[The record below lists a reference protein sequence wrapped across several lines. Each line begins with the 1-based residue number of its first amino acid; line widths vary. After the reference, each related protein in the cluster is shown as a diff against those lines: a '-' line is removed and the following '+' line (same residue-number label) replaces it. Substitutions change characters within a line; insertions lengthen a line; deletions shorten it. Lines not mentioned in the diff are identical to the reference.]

1 MPNLPKPTALKILGG
16 NPGHRPLNKREP
28 KPRVRLP
35 SPPAHLDA
43 IAKAEWRR
51 MGKLLVGV
59 GVMTEIDGTGLAAYC
74 TAYSTWVQARQN
86 IEQYGM
92 VILSPKEKF
101 PIQSPYLSIANKAF
115 DQMVRLLSE
124 FGALPASRTRVQMS
138 VENDKHRTDPMAEFL
153 A

>member
-1 MPNLPKPTALKILGG
+1 MPNLPKPTALKILAG

-28 KPRVRLP
+28 RPRVHLP
-35 SPPAHLDA
+35 AVPAHLDA

-124 FGALPASRTRVQMS
+124 FGALPASRTRVQMTA
-138 VENDKHRTDPMAEFL
+138 EPDTRKADPMAEFL

>member
-1 MPNLPKPTALKILGG
+1 MPNRPKPTAIKLLTG

-35 SPPAHLDA
+35 SPPSHLDA

-124 FGALPASRTRVQMS
+124 FGALPASRTRVQMTAEPDRRS
-138 VENDKHRTDPMAEFL
+138 ADPMAEFL